1 MKKGYVIVTDSTLDF
16 EIGFS
21 NPNIVVIKTP
31 VQVAG
36 EDYTDK
42 SPDEFYE
49 RQREVFNYNRKLRE
63 HLRHPDKDDFKVT
76 GGIKTITT
84 SCPTIG
90 MIENVIMEILD
101 SGRDAIYVTM
111 ASTLSSTFASAA
123 RVAIDDINESG
134 DYKNKA
140 IAIDSL
146 CMSAAGSLLLRL
158 AVESCDTTE
167 EVIEYIYQRRNDV
180 EHLFVVDDCT
190 AFRESGRISATIL
203 KVIDILGI
211 KPLMRFDF
219 NREGYREAIN
229 AKKMRSMQAAISFM
243 VNLMRDTIDD
253 LICIV
258 PYAENAAGA
267 NMLADKIKRLCPEV
281 EVLSGPEFRMG
292 PAVGVHLGYSAIGL
306 IFMRRPGIYPGAER
320 HRIEQTPESSYYGI

>member
-1 MKKGYVIVTDSTLDF
+1 MRKGYVIVTDSTMDF
-16 EIGFS
+16 EEGFS

-36 EDYTDK
+36 EDYTEK
-42 SPDEFYE
+42 TPDEFYQK
-49 RQREVFNYNRKLRE
+49 QREVFNYNRRLRE
-63 HLRHPDKDDFKVT
+63 HLKHPDKDDFVVT

-84 SCPTIG
+84 SCPSIGTI
-90 MIENVIMEILD
+90 ESVILNILD

-123 RVAIDDINESG
+123 RIAINDINESG
-134 DYKNKA
+134 DYENKA

-146 CMSAAGSLLLRL
+146 CMSAAGSLLLRM

-180 EHLFVVDDCT
+180 EHFFVVEDCS

-203 KVIDILGI
+203 KVIDMLGI

-229 AKKMRSMQAAISFM
+229 AKRSRSLQAAFSYM
-243 VNLMRDTIDD
+243 VDTMQDTIDD

-258 PYAENAAGA
+258 LHADNATGA
-267 NMLADKIKRLCPEV
+267 NMLANKIIKLCPEI
-281 EVLSGPEFRMG
+281 EVLHGPEFRMG
-292 PAVGVHLGYSAIGL
+292 PAVGVHLGYSAVGL

-320 HRIEQTPESSYYGI
+320 HRIEQTPESSYYGN